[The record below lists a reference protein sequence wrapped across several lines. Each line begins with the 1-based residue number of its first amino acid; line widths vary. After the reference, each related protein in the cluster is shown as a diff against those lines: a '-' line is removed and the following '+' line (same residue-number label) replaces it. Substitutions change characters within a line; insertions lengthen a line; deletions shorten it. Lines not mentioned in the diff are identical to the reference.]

1 MNIESRKFEIIK
13 PTSLTATSTHKVNQL
28 SHNQIIHGKEKHKKH
43 KKKITKTLKRMVKP
57 KKRTKH

>member
-28 SHNQIIHGKEKHKKH
+28 SHNQIIHVKEKHKK
-43 KKKITKTLKRMVKP
+43 T
-57 KKRTKH
+57 